1 MIKKPICF
9 KPTENPKT
17 IYLISTNRPTS
28 FCNSET
34 LETGISDFH
43 KLTVT
48 VRKTLFKKQS
58 PKIISYRNY
67 KKFLNDSFRTDL
79 INGISSN
86 GILEGDLTGFLDV
99 CKSRLTIKFPPKR
112 NILG

>member
-9 KPTENPKT
+9 KPPENPKT

-79 INGISSN
+79 INVISSN